1 MYCKT
6 KNEGR
11 YYCNILYHASS
22 QFSLFCD
29 LKGKVLFYFD
39 VFFSGLEDEGW
50 FDPWSLLTAL
60 RSKAIHL
67 GAEYVRGEVVGFRY
81 TNREVKELG
90 GSERQMKDLDG
101 VEVSG
106 RSGAVTRG

>member
-1 MYCKT
+1 M
-6 KNEGR
+6 
-11 YYCNILYHASS
+11 
-22 QFSLFCD
+22 
-29 LKGKVLFYFD
+29 
-39 VFFSGLEDEGW
+39 FFSGLEDEGW

-106 RSGAVTRG
+106 HWGAITRG

>member
-1 MYCKT
+1 MVAADGAPV
-6 KNEGR
+6 EGDSPR
-11 YYCNILYHASS
+11 
-22 QFSLFCD
+22 
-29 LKGKVLFYFD
+29 G
-39 VFFSGLEDEGW
+39 G
-50 FDPWSLLTAL
+50 
-60 RSKAIHL
+60 
-67 GAEYVRGEVVGFRY
+67 VRAGEAVGFRY